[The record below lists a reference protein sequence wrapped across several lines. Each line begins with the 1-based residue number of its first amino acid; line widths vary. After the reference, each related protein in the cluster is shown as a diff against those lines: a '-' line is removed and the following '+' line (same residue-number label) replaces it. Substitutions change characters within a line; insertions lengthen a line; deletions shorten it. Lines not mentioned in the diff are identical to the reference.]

1 MKTNL
6 LAAFLILA
14 TACGVDTIKDDGG
27 DNPGVDGGGGGGDDG
42 GGTVTDNRVTDQ
54 LQLLYRFGGAAAQ
67 TTVADT
73 SGVGTGLDLTI
84 ADPAQVTFDAEGM
97 TFIGP
102 TVAQNPNPM
111 TGLIDACKAT
121 NTISVEAWVKNAAI
135 AEATGRIISSGVGPD
150 AHNFALKQQND
161 AWELRLRTSQNN
173 QNGNDPYTAVSPL
186 GTANTVDQHIVVT
199 RSAIGVTN
207 FYIDGVKQ
215 SPDSVPGNFGNWD
228 LTYGIYIG
236 NESTYADPDQ
246 TRPWLGTIYLAAV
259 YCKELSLAEVQQNYG
274 EGH

>member
-1 MKTNL
+1 VKTNL
-6 LAAFLILA
+6 LTAFFILT

-27 DNPGVDGGGGGGDDG
+27 DNPGADGGGGGGGDS
-42 GGTVTDNRVTDQ
+42 GTVEQDNRVTDQ

-73 SGVGTGLDLTI
+73 SGVAGLDLVI

-121 NTISVEAWVKNAAI
+121 NTMSVEVWVKNAAI
-135 AEATGRIISSGVGPD
+135 EGTGRIISSGLGTD

-161 AWELRLRTSQNN
+161 YYELRLRTSQNN
-173 QNGNDPYTAVSPL
+173 TNGDNPYLAASPVGTLTA
-186 GTANTVDQHIVVT
+186 VDQHIVVT
-199 RSAIGVTN
+199 RSSIGVTN
-207 FYIDGVKQ
+207 FYVDGAKQ

-228 LTYGIYIG
+228 LTYGIYVG
-236 NESTYADPDQ
+236 NESTLD
-246 TRPWLGTIYLAAV
+246 RPWLGTIYLAAV
-259 YCKELSLAEVQQNYG
+259 YCKELSVAEVQQNYA

>member
-6 LAAFLILA
+6 LTAFFILT

-27 DNPGVDGGGGGGDDG
+27 DNPGADGGGGGGGDS
-42 GGTVTDNRVTDQ
+42 GTVEQDNRVTDQ

-73 SGVGTGLDLTI
+73 SGVAGLDLVI

-135 AEATGRIISSGVGPD
+135 EGTGRIISTGLGPN
-150 AHNFALKQQND
+150 AHNFALKQQHD
-161 AWELRLRTSQNN
+161 AWELRLRTSQNAPD
-173 QNGNDPYTAVSPL
+173 GNENYQAISPL
-186 GTANTVDQHIVVT
+186 GTATAVDQHIVVT
-199 RSAIGVTN
+199 RSSIGVTN
-207 FYIDGVKQ
+207 FYIDGLKQ

-228 LTYGIYIG
+228 LTYGIYVG
-236 NESTYADPDQ
+236 NESTLD
-246 TRPWLGTIYLAAV
+246 RPWLGTIYLAAV
-259 YCKELSLAEVQQNYG
+259 YCKELSVAEVQQNYA

>member
-6 LAAFLILA
+6 LTAIFILTA
-14 TACGVDTIKDDGG
+14 ACGVDTIKDDGG
-27 DNPGVDGGGGGGDDG
+27 DNPGADGGGGGGGDS
-42 GGTVTDNRVTDQ
+42 GTVEQDNRVTDQ

-67 TTVADT
+67 TAVAES
-73 SGVGTGLDLTI
+73 SGVGTGFDLTI

-111 TGLIDACKAT
+111 TGVIDACKAS
-121 NTISVEAWVKNAAI
+121 NTMSVEVWVKNAGI
-135 AEATGRIISSGVGPD
+135 EGNGRIISSGLGTD

-161 AWELRLRTSQNN
+161 YYELRLRTSQNN
-173 QNGNDPYTAVSPL
+173 QNGDNPYLAASPVGTLTA
-186 GTANTVDQHIVVT
+186 VDQHIVVT
-199 RSAIGVTN
+199 RSSIGVTN
-207 FYIDGVKQ
+207 FYVDGIKQ

-236 NESTYADPDQ
+236 NESTLD
-246 TRPWLGTIYLAAV
+246 RPWLGTIYLAAV
-259 YCKELSLAEVQQNYG
+259 YCKELSLAEVQQNFA

>member
-1 MKTNL
+1 VKTYL
-6 LAAFLILA
+6 LTAFLILA
-14 TACGVDTIKDDGG
+14 PACGVDTIKDDGG
-27 DNPGVDGGGGGGDDG
+27 DAPAVDGGGGGGGD
-42 GGTVTDNRVTDQ
+42 GGTVEQDNRVTDQ

-67 TTVADT
+67 TAVADT

-111 TGLIDACKAT
+111 SKVIDACKAS
-121 NTISVEAWVKNAAI
+121 NTISVEAWVKNAGI
-135 AEATGRIISSGVGPD
+135 EGSGRIISSGLGPAD
-150 AHNFALKQQND
+150 HNFALKQEND
-161 AWELRLRTSQNN
+161 TYELRLRTSQNAP
-173 QNGNDPYTAVSPL
+173 NGNENYQAVSPT
-186 GTANTVDQHIVVT
+186 GTLTAVDQHVVVT
-199 RSAIGVTN
+199 RNTVGVTN

-236 NESTYADPDQ
+236 NESTLD
-246 TRPWLGTIYLAAV
+246 RPWLGTIYLAAV
-259 YCKELSLAEVQQNYG
+259 YCKELSLAEVQQNYA